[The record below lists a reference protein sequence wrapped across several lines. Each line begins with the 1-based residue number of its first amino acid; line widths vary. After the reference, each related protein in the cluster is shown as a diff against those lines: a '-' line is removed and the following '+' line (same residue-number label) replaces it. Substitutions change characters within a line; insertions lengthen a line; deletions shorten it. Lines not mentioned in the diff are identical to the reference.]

1 MATVRFSKELTD
13 AIIGNAR
20 ATFANQ
26 INAAQ
31 VFTPESV
38 TGDEIYFATF
48 GPHATIMEQLPEDY
62 FDMATDVRIRS
73 VRFTAQNMIAID
85 KTFAFTKPRRWPHS
99 IGKLNPILRPSES
112 YGGGFN
118 TTDDPF
124 WQNLY
129 AEAKAWNDK
138 RIAIIKRRD
147 EFVDAV
153 KKVIEAH
160 ITLAPALKMWPPLWD
175 LIPENYRNRHRQV
188 VERTKQEVEVNVDL
202 NRMTVLAAQAKLS
215 R

>member
-1 MATVRFSKELTD
+1 MATVRFSQELKD
-13 AIIGNAR
+13 AILGNAR
-20 ATFANQ
+20 GTFSNQ
-26 INAAQ
+26 IHAAQ
-31 VFTPESV
+31 VFNPESV

-48 GPHATIMEQLPEDY
+48 GAHATIMEQLPEAY
-62 FDMATDVRIRS
+62 FDMATDVRIRR
-73 VRFTAQNMIAID
+73 VKEIPID

-99 IGKLNPILRPSES
+99 IGKLNPILRPTES

-147 EFVDAV
+147 EFVESV
-153 KKVIEAH
+153 KQVIEAH

>member
-1 MATVRFSKELTD
+1 MATVRFSQELKD

-20 ATFANQ
+20 TTFSNQ

-38 TGDEIYFATF
+38 TGDQIYFAAF
-48 GPHATIMEQLPEDY
+48 GDHAALMEQLPEDY
-62 FDMATDVRIRS
+62 FDMATDVRIRQ
-73 VRFTAQNMIAID
+73 VRIPATGFIAID
-85 KTFAFTKPRRWPHS
+85 RTFPLSMPRRWPHS

-112 YGGGFN
+112 YGGGYI
-118 TTDDPF
+118 TTDHPF
-124 WQNLY
+124 WQALHD
-129 AEAKAWNDK
+129 EATAWDAK
-138 RIAIIKRRD
+138 RRNIIKRRD

-153 KKVIEAH
+153 KKVIDAH
-160 ITLAPALKMWPPLWD
+160 VTLAPALKMWPPLWD
-175 LIPENYRNRHRQV
+175 LVPENYRNRHRQV

-202 NRMTVLAAQAKLS
+202 NRLTVLATQAKLS

>member
-1 MATVRFSKELTD
+1 MATVRFSQELKD
-13 AIIGNAR
+13 AILGNAR
-20 ATFANQ
+20 ATFSNQ

-48 GPHATIMEQLPEDY
+48 GAHATIMEQLPEVY
-62 FDMATDVRIRS
+62 FDMATEVRIRH
-73 VRFTAQNMIAID
+73 VRFTTPDLIAID

-147 EFVDAV
+147 EFVASV
-153 KKVIEAH
+153 KQVVEAH

-175 LIPENYRNRHRQV
+175 LIPENYRNRHRLV

>member
-1 MATVRFSKELTD
+1 MATVRFSQELKD
-13 AIIGNAR
+13 AILSSAK
-20 ATFANQ
+20 ATFSNQ

-31 VFTPESV
+31 VFSPESV
-38 TGDEIYFATF
+38 TGDEIYFAAF
-48 GPHATIMEQLPEDY
+48 GAYATIMEQLPQIY
-62 FDMATDVRIRS
+62 FEAQSEVRIRRVGGIS
-73 VRFTAQNMIAID
+73 ID
-85 KTFAFTKPRRWPHS
+85 KSFPFTEHRRWPYNV
-99 IGKLNPILRPSES
+99 GKLNRILRPTEL

-124 WQNLY
+124 WQNLH

-147 EFVDAV
+147 EFVDSV
-153 KKVIEAH
+153 KRVIEAH

-202 NRMTVLAAQAKLS
+202 NRLTALATQAKFQ